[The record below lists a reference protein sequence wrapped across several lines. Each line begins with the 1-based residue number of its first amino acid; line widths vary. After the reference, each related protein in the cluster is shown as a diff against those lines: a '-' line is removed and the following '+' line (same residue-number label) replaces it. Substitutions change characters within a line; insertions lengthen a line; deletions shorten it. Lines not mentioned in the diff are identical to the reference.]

1 MLPEMVFHRRM
12 RYFAVQMPFLIF
24 ARNVLVLSFAALA
37 PILVVFV
44 LSTPG
49 FANLLGQNA
58 TARSRFLRQVFTNGV
73 PVVFVLNYFSF
84 FMFALLTEKRMRR
97 LAVLVLVTDLPV
109 RVVAFFLL
117 HAIIYVLSAQWFGSF
132 GGDRLQAFQV
142 VAPTLARAAMFENIS
157 GVYLYATLTGA
168 LPLYVV
174 ALGQILDRWLPCGSK
189 TRTAVVVLLAIF
201 VFALAATVTTG
212 AAFLI
217 ASFI

>member
-1 MLPEMVFHRRM
+1 M

-24 ARNVLVLSFAALA
+24 ARNVLVVSFAALA

-44 LSTPG
+44 ISTPG
-49 FANLLGQNA
+49 FADLLGQNA

-97 LAVLVLVTDLPV
+97 LAVLVLITDLPV

-132 GGDRLQAFQV
+132 GGDRLQALQV

-157 GVYLYATLTGA
+157 GVYLYAALTGA

>member
-1 MLPEMVFHRRM
+1 M